1 MHKFKCRG
9 TLQSIANT
17 LPSQVILMRGFS
29 LAGQKIERLECL
41 SLAVCQL
48 NGRLA
53 GLISGQIPTLWFL
66 GRSNLPAF

>member
-1 MHKFKCRG
+1 MDPFGHAQIQVPLNPSIYRQHP
-9 TLQSIANT
+9 TLA
-17 LPSQVILMRGFS
+17 FS